1 MSTSPRIALYMYIRR
16 GLGAFDHA
24 NYTAEILSCAS
35 IRSISRFT
43 YCRLDLLTDRSF
55 DQLALALYVTCVRTP
70 LAVKVMVVW
79 LSVTLLLRPN
89 FVVAR

>member
-16 GLGAFDHA
+16 GFGAFDHA

-35 IRSISRFT
+35 IRSIST
-43 YCRLDLLTDRSF
+43 YCRLLTDRSF